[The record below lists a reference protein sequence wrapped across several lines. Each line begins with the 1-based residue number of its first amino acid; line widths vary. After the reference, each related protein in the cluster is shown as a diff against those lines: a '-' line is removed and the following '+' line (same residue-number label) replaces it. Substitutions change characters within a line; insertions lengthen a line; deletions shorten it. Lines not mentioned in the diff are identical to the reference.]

1 MSDSSD
7 DEPEDC
13 DVTQER
19 IVTSQAE
26 EDLSL
31 HVGLDVHNG
40 VRSDGPYKLMEDQ
53 IIIPGLFI
61 VFSYFLI
68 IKFKKYS

>member
-53 IIIPGLFI
+53 IIIPGLFYYL
-61 VFSYFLI
+61 SYFLI